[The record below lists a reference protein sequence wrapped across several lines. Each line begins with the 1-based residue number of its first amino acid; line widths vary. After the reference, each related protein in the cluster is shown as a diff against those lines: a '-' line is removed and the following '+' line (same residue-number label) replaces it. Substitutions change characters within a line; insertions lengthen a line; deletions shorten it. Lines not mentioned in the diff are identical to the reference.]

1 MQTGHELFVHGLND
15 ILDAEHRLVEAL
27 QELENDSTNPQ
38 LRNAF
43 AQHRKETQHQIERLN
58 QCFELVGESP
68 EETECAGIRGI
79 IEEKKAF
86 MEEDPTD
93 DLLDVFH
100 IEAASK
106 AEAYEITEYQSLI
119 QMARGMQHQKV
130 AQLLN
135 QTLKEEQ
142 ATFKKMQAFSKKIKP
157 EEMMT
162 EEQQARVKDL
172 GGKKRPSR
180 AA

>member
-15 ILDAEHRLVEAL
+15 IRDAEHRLVEAL
-27 QELENDSTNPQ
+27 QELENDSTNQQ
-38 LRNAF
+38 LKSAF
-43 AQHRKETQHQIERLN
+43 AHHRKETQHQIERLS
-58 QCFELVGESP
+58 QCFELMGESP

-79 IEEKKAF
+79 IEEKKTF

-93 DLLDVFH
+93 DILDVFH

-106 AEAYEITEYQSLI
+106 AEAYEITEYQSLV
-119 QMARGMQHQKV
+119 QMAREMKHLKV

-135 QTLKEEQ
+135 QTLKEEL
-142 ATFKKMQAFSKKIKP
+142 ATLKKMQAFSKKIKP

-172 GGKKRPSR
+172 AGRKRTRR